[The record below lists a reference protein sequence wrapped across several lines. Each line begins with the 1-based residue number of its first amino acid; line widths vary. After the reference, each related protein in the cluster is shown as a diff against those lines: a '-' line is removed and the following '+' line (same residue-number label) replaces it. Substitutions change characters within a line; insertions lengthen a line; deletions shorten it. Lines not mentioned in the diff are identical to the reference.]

1 MRARA
6 RTDPQWGCDPRA
18 RPIRQHLEY
27 GVVVLDKPPGPTSHQ
42 VAAWARE
49 ALGVDRVGHAGT
61 LDPKVTGVLVLGI
74 SSATRALDLVR
85 EAGKVY
91 MAELVLHRDVGRA
104 RLEEALRGFTGDML
118 QTPPKRSAVR
128 RRLRTR
134 RVYALE
140 LLEHRERGRE
150 ALLRAE
156 VESGTYIRTL
166 CHDLGLALGTGAH
179 MGDLRRISLGPFKEA
194 ECVTMHELRDAAE
207 WFREGGDETELRRV
221 VRPVEDILAGLPT
234 VTVRDTAVDALCH
247 GAPLAVAGVLEA
259 DTTVAVGRNV
269 AILTGKG
276 EGVGVGVAQMTAEQ
290 MVEASEGI
298 AARPGRVLMAQGTY
312 PRSWGKGA
320 VEKAEPA
327 E

>member
-1 MRARA
+1 
-6 RTDPQWGCDPRA
+6 
-18 RPIRQHLEY
+18 
-27 GVVVLDKPPGPTSHQ
+27 
-42 VAAWARE
+42 
-49 ALGVDRVGHAGT
+49 VGHAGT

-91 MAELVLHRDVGRA
+91 MTEVVLHREVDRA
-104 RLEEALRGFTGDML
+104 RLEEALRAFTGDIL

-140 LLEHRERGRE
+140 LLEHKERGRE
-150 ALLRAE
+150 ALVRAD

-166 CHDLGLALGTGAH
+166 CHDLGQALGTGAH
-179 MGDLRRISLGPFKEA
+179 MGDLRRTSLGQFKEA

-207 WFREGGDETELRRV
+207 WFKEGGDETELRRV
-221 VRPVEDILAGLPT
+221 VRPVEDILASLPT

-247 GAPLAVAGVLEA
+247 GAPLAVAGVIEA
-259 DTTVAVGRNV
+259 DTTVVVGRHV

-276 EGVGVGVAQMTAEQ
+276 EGVGVGVAQMRAEQ
-290 MVEASEGI
+290 MVEAGEGI
-298 AARPGRVLMAQGTY
+298 AALPGRVLMAQGTY

-320 VEKAEPA
+320 AEKVD
-327 E
+327 